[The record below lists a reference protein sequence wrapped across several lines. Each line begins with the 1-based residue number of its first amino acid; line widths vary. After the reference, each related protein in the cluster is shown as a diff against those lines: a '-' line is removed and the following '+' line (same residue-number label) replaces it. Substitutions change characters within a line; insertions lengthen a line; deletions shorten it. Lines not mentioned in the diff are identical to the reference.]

1 MGCIVKSISQS
12 RLNLIACFLY
22 LNSILGSN
30 VLAVIVEAV
39 NELFVS
45 IEENHVRSVAVR
57 GQRMVGHQAGG
68 DAVFGGTFLFT
79 VLGRVLA

>member
-1 MGCIVKSISQS
+1 M
-12 RLNLIACFLY
+12 
-22 LNSILGSN
+22 
-30 VLAVIVEAV
+30 LAVIVEAV
-39 NELFVS
+39 YELFVS

-68 DAVFGGTFLFT
+68 DAVFGGTFLLA